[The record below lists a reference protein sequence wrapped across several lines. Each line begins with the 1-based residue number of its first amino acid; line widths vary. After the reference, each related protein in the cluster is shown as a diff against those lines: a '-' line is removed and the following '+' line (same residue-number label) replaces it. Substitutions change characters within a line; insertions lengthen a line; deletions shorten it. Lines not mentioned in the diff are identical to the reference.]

1 MADVGERIKELI
13 GELDTEAHERVKRR
27 AREGPRSP
35 EREKVDVSATTSDD
49 VVTSALR
56 TVEASVNA
64 VRRARGEAQVE
75 IVGATDIDE
84 SQRAELER
92 LIAEEKL
99 DPVAVTATLG
109 VRLRQLGRSDE
120 ALDLLEAAA
129 ESGDAMAAQ
138 TLALILEERLDTE
151 KALAWQR
158 FAAERGDHLAAY
170 NLGRMLNQ
178 RGETDEAREWLGRS
192 ADPQA
197 ASLLQEIAS
206 EGG

>member
-178 RGETDEAREWLGRS
+178 RGETDEAKEWLGRS
-192 ADPQA
+192 DDPQA

>member
-1 MADVGERIKELI
+1 MADVDERIKELI

-35 EREKVDVSATTSDD
+35 EREKVDVSATTPDD

-192 ADPQA
+192 DDPQA

>member
-1 MADVGERIKELI
+1 MADLDERIKELI

-27 AREGPRSP
+27 AREGATSP
-35 EREKVDVSATTSDD
+35 EREKVDVSATTPDD
-49 VVTSALR
+49 VVTSALQK
-56 TVEASVNA
+56 VEASVNA

-75 IVGATDIDE
+75 IVGDTDIDE

-192 ADPQA
+192 DDPQA